1 MCKGSG
7 GIGLHLASIRKQSVS
22 AVWAN
27 KIAAVVSCYFFFLCF
42 PAATAVCGTPTRYC
56 WLGDGEA
63 LAQAKVKPVANVL
76 LDFITNHEPGP
87 NLRPPRTMPKR
98 SQSRDLT

>member
-27 KIAAVVSCYFFFLCF
+27 KIAAVVSCYFFSCVFQLPLLF
-42 PAATAVCGTPTRYC
+42 
-56 WLGDGEA
+56 
-63 LAQAKVKPVANVL
+63 VA
-76 LDFITNHEPGP
+76 H
-87 NLRPPRTMPKR
+87 PR
-98 SQSRDLT
+98 DIVG